1 MAAPQAG
8 DVGVVGLGIM
18 GRNLARNL
26 ARHGFDVVGFDL
38 DEAKRAAF
46 AASPEGRMRA
56 AASLQQ
62 MLDMLQAPRR
72 LLLMVPAGAA
82 VDAVLADLRP
92 YLQRGDV
99 LVDGG
104 NTRYTDTQRRMGE
117 LSGSGILYVGA
128 GVSGGEQ
135 GALLGPSIMP
145 GGDAAAWPLLQPLL
159 QAIAARAPDGSPCCE
174 WMGTGASGHFVKM
187 VHNGIEYVDMQLIG
201 EVYAQLR
208 QLAGLDARAAGE
220 VFREWN
226 RGELESYLL
235 GITADILARVDAESG
250 KPLVEL
256 ILDTAEQKG
265 TGKWA
270 TEAALDLGVPAPTMG
285 EAVFARAVSAARPL
299 RLQASAVLPGPVP
312 PAGAAPSLEHLR
324 LAFQGAR
331 IMAYAQGFQLIAAGN
346 AEYQWGLAMD
356 AIASVWRAGCIIRA
370 RVLDDFRAA
379 LRVQPA
385 PPHPLLASPLAETL
399 AKCQQSLREVV
410 AAAALAG
417 VPVPAFAS
425 ALAWYDGL
433 RSARLPA
440 NLLQA
445 QRDYFG
451 AHRYQRIDRPGSF
464 HTDWTPEAP

>member
-1 MAAPQAG
+1 
-8 DVGVVGLGIM
+8 VI
-18 GRNLARNL
+18 
-26 ARHGFDVVGFDL
+26 
-38 DEAKRAAF
+38 
-46 AASPEGRMRA
+46 
-56 AASLQQ
+56 
-62 MLDMLQAPRR
+62 
-72 LLLMVPAGAA
+72 
-82 VDAVLADLRP
+82 
-92 YLQRGDV
+92 
-99 LVDGG
+99 DGG

-145 GGDAAAWPLLQPLL
+145 GGDEAAWPLVQPLL
-159 QAIAARAPDGSPCCE
+159 QAIAAKAPDGSPCCE
-174 WMGTGASGHFVKM
+174 WMGRGASGHFVKM
-187 VHNGIEYVDMQLIG
+187 VHNGIEYADLQLIG

-220 VFREWN
+220 VFADWN

-235 GITADILARVDAESG
+235 AITADILARRDAESG
-250 KPLVEL
+250 QPLVEL

-270 TEAALDLGVPAPTMG
+270 TQAALDLGVPAPTMG
-285 EAVFARAVSAARPL
+285 EAVFARALSAARPL
-299 RLQASAVLPGPVP
+299 RQQAAEVLAGPVKGKVP
-312 PAGAAPSLEHLR
+312 APSVEQLR

-331 IMAYAQGFQLIAAGN
+331 LVSYAQGFALIAAGN
-346 AEYQWGLAMD
+346 AEYQWGLAMER
-356 AIASVWRAGCIIRA
+356 IAGVWRAGCIIRA
-370 RVLDDFRAA
+370 RVLEDFRAA
-379 LRVQPA
+379 FRAQPA
-385 PPHPLLASPLAETL
+385 PLHPLLAPSLAGTL
-399 AKCQQSLREVV
+399 GRCQQAMREVA

-417 VPVPAFAS
+417 VPAPAFTS

-464 HTDWTPEAP
+464 HTEWTATG